1 MVHSDPLWAIQYET
15 EARAKTSRTVVNQ
28 ISQEVARVLNIPDI
42 KDKISARG
50 AVVKPSTPED
60 FDKFVRAEVE
70 KITKV
75 MKAGGVKIN

>member
-1 MVHSDPLWAIQYET
+1 M
-15 EARAKTSRTVVNQ
+15 VNQ
-28 ISQEVARVLNIPDI
+28 ISQEVARILNIPDI

-50 AVVKPSTPED
+50 AVVKPLTPED

-75 MKAGGVKIN
+75 MKAGGVEVQ